1 MYTIDLGSQGLRVSA
16 QGLGCMGMSD
26 FYGELDDT
34 ESIATIHRAIE
45 LGVTFLDTADMYGY
59 GRNEELVGRALAGR
73 RDEVVLATKFGIVRD
88 EANPEARGVDGSPEY
103 VRASVDGSLR
113 RLGTDH
119 IDLYY
124 QHRPDPKVPVEDTV
138 GAMAEAVAA
147 GKVRYLGL
155 SEVDARTIERAHAV
169 HPIAAVQSELSLW
182 SREPEAVLP
191 TMRRLGIGLVAYS
204 PLGRGFLTGS
214 FSSAHQF
221 EDGDFRG
228 VNPRFT
234 PAALA
239 ANQKIADAVKEVAQE
254 HGVEP
259 AQVALSWLYTRGDD
273 IVPIPGTK
281 RRRWLEQNVGAL
293 DLELTADDLARLDP
307 LGSLVTGSRY

>member
-88 EANPEARGVDGSPEY
+88 EANPKARGVDGSPEY

-155 SEVDARTIERAHAV
+155 SEVDAKTIERAHAV

-204 PLGRGFLTGS
+204 PLGRGFLTGTFGS
-214 FSSAHQF
+214 GHEF

-228 VNPRFT
+228 INPRFT
-234 PAALA
+234 ADAMA
-239 ANQKIADAVKEVAQE
+239 ANQKIADAVKEVADE
-254 HGVEP
+254 HGVAP
-259 AQVALSWLYTRGDD
+259 SQVALSWLYTRGDD

-281 RRRWLEQNVGAL
+281 RRKWLEENAGAL
-293 DLELTADDLARLDP
+293 DVELTADDLARLDP